1 MRFKDFE
8 AAKAIVG
15 FALVVVSLVI
25 LRYFM
30 LAQMDMTWIAL
41 IGVGVTSF
49 ALGSRLLVEN
59 VPLLHPYKDMW
70 AVFCI
75 VNVFAWLIHAGQV
88 DEVLANSSVGSAFA
102 ALTVA
107 NTAGLLRL
115 SGVPVT
121 STGEIL
127 YMGPQSQ
134 IGAVAVTGLCSGFLS
149 FMMFVVAFSLVL
161 VDVGKTLGGRRLFF
175 LLLVGVSG
183 TFFISSML
191 VYLVLVLGYY
201 FGSVAMDT
209 AHLYLGYVLFL
220 CLIVCF
226 WYATLEWSRR
236 LRLRTGSS
244 MTAPKVM
251 S

>member
-1 MRFKDFE
+1 MGLKLSQLV
-8 AAKAIVG
+8 KAIAG

-30 LAQMDMTWIAL
+30 LAQMNMTWIAL
-41 IGVGVTSF
+41 IGVGIACF
-49 ALGSRLLVEN
+49 AFGSRLLVDN
-59 VPLLHPYKDMW
+59 VPFLHPYKDMW
-70 AVFCI
+70 AVFCV
-75 VNVFAWLIHAGQV
+75 VNIFAWLIHAGQV
-88 DEVLANSSVGSAFA
+88 DEVMANSSVGSAFA

-107 NTAGLLRL
+107 NTAGLLKL

-121 STGEIL
+121 SAGEIL
-127 YMGPQSQ
+127 YMGPQSR

-161 VDVGKTLGGRRLFF
+161 FDVGKTLGGRRLFF
-175 LLLVGVSG
+175 LLLLGVSG
-183 TFFISSML
+183 TFFISSMR

-201 FGSVAMDT
+201 FGLGPMET
-209 AHLYLGYVLFL
+209 AHVYLGYVLFL

-236 LRLRTGSS
+236 LRLRTGSPI
-244 MTAPKVM
+244 TAAKVM
-251 S
+251 N